1 MDTAN
6 NSIQQ
11 IINARVNPSFD
22 IADDVGGM
30 QIIMVNVFF
39 YGQPGAGDGNW
50 VLIDAGLH
58 MSGGRIIRAAED
70 RFGPGARPS
79 AIVLTHAHFDHVGA
93 LGDLLEYWGD
103 VPVYAHS
110 WELPYL
116 TGRSD
121 YPPPDPTVG
130 GGLMARMAMLYPNK
144 ATNFGDRVRPLPE
157 DGTVPGMPGWRWIHT
172 PGHAPG
178 HVSLFR
184 ETDRVLIVG
193 DAFVT
198 TKQES
203 AIAVLTQVQE
213 VNGPPK
219 YFTIDWGKAK
229 ESVERL
235 AALNPS
241 VAATGHGIP
250 MSGEK
255 LYHGLNQL
263 AFNFER
269 LAVPRDG
276 RYVREPALTD
286 PNGVLM
292 VPPPV
297 ADPLPKI
304 AAGVAVGALLLG
316 ALTVA
321 GKRRG

>member
-6 NSIQQ
+6 NPIQQ
-11 IINARVNPSFD
+11 ILNARASSAFD
-22 IADDVGGM
+22 VAPDVSGL
-30 QIIMVNVFF
+30 QIVMVNLYFH
-39 YGQPGAGDGNW
+39 GKPGAGDGNW
-50 VLIDAGLH
+50 VLIDAGLPL
-58 MSGGRIIRAAED
+58 SGARIVRAAEE
-70 RFGPGARPS
+70 RFGAGARPG
-79 AIVLTHAHFDHVGA
+79 AIILTHAHFDHVGA
-93 LGDLLEYWGD
+93 LADLLEHWGD
-103 VPVYAHS
+103 VPVYAHT

-144 ATNFGDRVRPLPE
+144 ATNFGDRVQPLPE
-157 DGTVPGMPGWRWIHT
+157 DGSIPHMPGWRWIWT

-184 ETDRVLIVG
+184 EADRVLIAG

-198 TKQES
+198 TRQES
-203 AIAVLTQVQE
+203 ALAVLTQYQE
-213 VNGPPK
+213 VHGPPK

-229 ESVERL
+229 QSVEKL

-263 AFNFER
+263 AFNFDR
-269 LAVPRDG
+269 LAIPRDG

-292 VPPPV
+292 VPPPIP
-297 ADPLPKI
+297 DPMPKI
-304 AAGVAVGALLLG
+304 AAGVAIGALVLG
-316 ALTVA
+316 ALAAA
-321 GKRRG
+321 GKRRD

>member
-6 NSIQQ
+6 NPIQQ
-11 IINARVNPSFD
+11 LLNSRTSASFD
-22 IADDVGGM
+22 VTPDVSGL
-30 QIIMVNVFF
+30 QVVMVNLFF
-39 YGQPGAGDGNW
+39 VGEPGAGDW
-50 VLIDAGLH
+50 VLVDAGLAY
-58 MSGGRIIRAAED
+58 SAPRIIRAAEE

-93 LGDLLEYWGD
+93 LPGLLEQWGD
-103 VPVYAHS
+103 VPIYAHM
-110 WELPYL
+110 WEMPYL

-130 GGLMARMAMLYPNK
+130 GGLMARLSMLYPSK

-157 DGTVPGMPGWRWIHT
+157 DGTVPGMPGWRWIWT

-178 HVSLFR
+178 HVSFFR
-184 ETDRVLIVG
+184 DSDRILIAG

-203 AIAVLTQVQE
+203 AMAVLTQYQE
-213 VNGPPK
+213 VHGPPK
-219 YFTIDWGKAK
+219 YFTIDWQKAK
-229 ESVERL
+229 ESVEKL

-250 MSGEK
+250 MSGER

-292 VPPPV
+292 VPPPIP
-297 ADPLPKI
+297 DPVPKI
-304 AAGVAVGALLLG
+304 AAGVAIGALVLG
-316 ALTVA
+316 ALTA
-321 GKRRG
+321 GRRRD